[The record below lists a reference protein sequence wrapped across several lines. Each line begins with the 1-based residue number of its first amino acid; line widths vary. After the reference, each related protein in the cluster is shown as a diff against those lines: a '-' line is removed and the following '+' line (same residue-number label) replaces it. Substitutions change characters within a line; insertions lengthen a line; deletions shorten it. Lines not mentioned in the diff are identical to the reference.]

1 MKKIFAG
8 LLALTLCCSMAT
20 TAFAAEINQDSD
32 PKTGSTT
39 LTTSK
44 AATYTIIIPESA
56 EIAFDVEKNPIGEIE
71 YRSGNLEPDAYV
83 TVTLS
88 EKTALANKVDDQYT
102 IDYVISDAEGEF
114 TSVVYDEETVAGTKT
129 ALTADITK
137 MAWEDAKAGDY
148 SATLTFAISYTNP
161 HA

>member
-8 LLALTLCCSMAT
+8 LLALTLCLSMAT
-20 TAFAAEINQDSD
+20 TAFAAEIDQDSD

-71 YRSGNLEPDAYV
+71 YQSGNLEPDAYV

-88 EKTALANKVDDQYT
+88 EKTALANKVDEQYT
-102 IDYVISDAEGEF
+102 IDYVISDAESEF
-114 TSVVYDEETVAGTKT
+114 TSVVYDEETAAGTKT
-129 ALTADITK
+129 ALTADITQK
-137 MAWEDAKAGDY
+137 AWEDAKAGDY